1 MSSVWRVLPQFKAPG
16 AVQMA
21 LDSWLLDRHCQSDR
35 SDRTRSVLRFYR
47 WSPAAISLGYHQ
59 REIPDRW
66 HALAIAQGL
75 DLVRRPSGGRAVL
88 HKGDLTYAVIT
99 SSHTNRRE
107 TYEYICEFLIQGF
120 ASLGIQLQYGKA
132 GRGYMHNPNCFA
144 TATSADLV
152 TSNGQ
157 KLIGSAQ
164 LYRHNS
170 VLQHGSIAIQPDYDL
185 LQQIFGIETPV
196 VGLAEL
202 LNPQNPINPAA
213 IATDNTDNHDLDED
227 KLMDRA
233 IAALTHA
240 AEQHFGTQFED
251 FPLDTLPE
259 S

>member
-1 MSSVWRVLPQFKAPG
+1 MQLWRLLPQFEAPG
-16 AVQMA
+16 SVQMV
-21 LDSWLLDRHCQSDR
+21 LDSWLLDQHCQSHQ
-35 SDRTRSVLRFYR
+35 SDQSDQSDQACSILRFYR
-47 WSPAAISLGYHQ
+47 WSPNAISLGYHQ

-66 HALAIAQGL
+66 HDLAIAQGL

-99 SSHTNRRE
+99 HSDRHRRQ

-132 GRGYMHNPNCFA
+132 GRGYIHNPNCFA

-152 TSNGQ
+152 TSDGR

-164 LYRHNS
+164 LCRHNS
-170 VLQHGSIAIQPDYDL
+170 VLQHGSIAIQPDYEL

-202 LNPQNPINPAA
+202 LAPDHGEQ
-213 IATDNTDNHDLDED
+213 LV
-227 KLMDRA
+227 DRA
-233 IAALTHA
+233 ITALTLA
-240 AEQHFGTQFED
+240 AAKHFGAQFVD
-251 FPLDTLPE
+251 FPLDSLLPLLPKLE
-259 S
+259 

>member
-1 MSSVWRVLPQFKAPG
+1 MSSVWRLLPQFRTSGIK
-16 AVQMA
+16 QMA
-21 LDSWLLDRHCQSDR
+21 LDSWLLDQHSQCRQAYSI
-35 SDRTRSVLRFYR
+35 LRFYR

-66 HALAIAQGL
+66 HDLAIAEGL
-75 DLVRRPSGGRAVL
+75 ELVRRPSGGRAVL

-99 SSHTNRRE
+99 STDGKRRE

-120 ASLGIQLQYGKA
+120 ADLGIQLQYGKA

-152 TSNGQ
+152 TSDGR

-170 VLQHGSIAIQPDYDL
+170 VLQHGSIAIEPDYAL

-202 LNPQNPINPAA
+202 LDRPIRG
-213 IATDNTDNHDLDED
+213 EEQ
-227 KLMDRA
+227 LMDRA
-233 IAALTHA
+233 IASLTQA
-240 AEQHFGTQFED
+240 AEKHFGAQFVD

-259 S
+259 LG

>member
-1 MSSVWRVLPQFKAPG
+1 MLNTWRLLPQIEAPG
-16 AVQMA
+16 AIQMA

-35 SDRTRSVLRFYR
+35 GDLAYSSLRFYS

-59 REIPDRW
+59 KEIPDRW
-66 HALAIAQGL
+66 HDLAIAQGL

-99 SSHTNRRE
+99 SKHTQRRE
-107 TYEYICEFLIQGF
+107 TYEYICEFLIRGF
-120 ASLGIQLQYGKA
+120 ASLGIELEYGQA
-132 GRGYMHNPNCFA
+132 GRGYIHNPNCFA

-152 TSNGQ
+152 TSDRR

-170 VLQHGSIAIQPDYDL
+170 VLQHGSIAIEPDYEL
-185 LQQIFGIETPV
+185 LQQIFGVATPV

-202 LNPQNPINPAA
+202 LAP
-213 IATDNTDNHDLDED
+213 
-227 KLMDRA
+227 DRGEELVDST
-233 IAALTHA
+233 IAALTQA
-240 AEQHFGTQFED
+240 AEKHFGAQFVD

-259 S
+259 LG